1 MADTA
6 KKMHGLDKRRG
17 LRVLQRFKEE
27 AISGV
32 TDPKLLEVLRFVIDY
47 WKDYFRPAF
56 ASLCCEAVGGRREA
70 ADEVSL
76 MITLMSA
83 GGGIHDDILDK
94 SIHKH
99 FRMTVLGEYGIDV
112 AVLVGDLLI
121 LKGWI
126 LARNLVEKYSQP
138 RKLYEVIE
146 ALGFWTLDVC
156 EAEFMEMQCRQNL
169 ETRLEHYQGIL
180 SKSMADTTACA
191 RLGAIIG
198 GGSESEIQEL
208 ARFGNRLGFM
218 YRLTDD
224 LKDTLNVELNL
235 SDRLRYESVPLP
247 ILYAAK
253 QSEKW
258 KNDIKEILE
267 ASVENGFN
275 LEKLFTICVEAQAF
289 DYVLKL
295 GKNVAKEA
303 RGNIA
308 KLNNSS
314 AKNTLASMAESSFV
328 EITNLT
334 KVIKLPTRF

>member
-1 MADTA
+1 MVKIT
-6 KKMHGLDKRRG
+6 KTMRG
-17 LRVLQRFKEE
+17 LNKKRGQRVLQRFKEE

-32 TDPKLLEVLRFVIDY
+32 NDPKLLEVLRFVCDY
-47 WKDYFRPAF
+47 WRDYFRPAF
-56 ASLCCEAVGGRREA
+56 AALCCEAVGGRTEA

-83 GGGIHDDILDK
+83 GGGIHDDIVDK

-99 FRMTVLGEYGIDV
+99 FRTTVLGDYGVDV

-121 LKGWI
+121 LKGWM

-138 RKLYEVIE
+138 RKLHKIIE
-146 ALGFWTLDVC
+146 AFGCWTLEVC

-169 ETRLEHYQGIL
+169 ETKLEHYQDIL

-198 GGSESEIQEL
+198 EGSESEIQGL

-235 SDRLRYESVPLP
+235 LDRLRYESVPLP
-247 ILYAAK
+247 ILYAARR
-253 QSEKW
+253 SEQ
-258 KNDIKEILE
+258 NRYAIKEILE
-267 ASVENGFN
+267 APVENGIN
-275 LEKLFTICVEAQAF
+275 LEKLFRICNEAQAF
-289 DYVLKL
+289 DYVLEL
-295 GKNVAKEA
+295 GKNAAEEA
-303 RGNIA
+303 WENIA
-308 KLNNSS
+308 KLNNSL
-314 AKNTLASMAESSFV
+314 AKKALASMVESSLV
-328 EITNLT
+328 EITNLA
-334 KVIKLPTRF
+334 KVA